1 MLMKRKLLLLPLLL
15 LCLNTHA
22 LILSVEG
29 YGEVPTDGLDITI
42 DKAEIDFFTG
52 EPVMKC
58 EGSLQTYSPLT
69 VTIDRPSAGLSD
81 EFCCGQCIPGNGALQ
96 QVLNFSPAG
105 SSTWFGHYYPASNSD
120 LTVTYTFSD
129 GADTR
134 VIRVRYIY
142 STQGVENLR
151 ESTTQ
156 PRKVLKEGILYIV
169 NDSKTYTVL

>member
-1 MLMKRKLLLLPLLL
+1 MKRKFLLLPLLL
-15 LCLNTHA
+15 LCLNAHA

-52 EPVMKC
+52 E
-58 EGSLQTYSPLT
+58 
-69 VTIDRPSAGLSD
+69 IDRPSAGLSD

-120 LTVTYTFSD
+120 ITVTYTFSD